1 MCDVYAST
9 GFFGVKHLLASFPTE
24 EEALTFCNENNWEY
38 TDENAF
44 QWHLE
49 IR

>member
-1 MCDVYAST
+1 MYNVYIST
-9 GFFGVKHLLASFPTE
+9 GFFGVEHLLASFNTE
-24 EEALTFCNENNWEY
+24 EEAVTFCNENNWEY
-38 TDENAF
+38 IDENGF